1 MFKQKKEPKTI
12 LDCPEP
18 ILWHLLSTK
27 RPHGSQGIQEC
38 MTHIEALAPRGA
50 VIHRDT
56 WDNLWIDCRGK
67 TESKT
72 MFAAHLDTVE
82 ARGQEGLNT
91 LLWYHSGWVDTAA
104 KAILGADDGAG
115 CAMLVSLMMGGT
127 PALYLFTQGEECGGL
142 AAKEAAKD
150 TVKLTG
156 IDRCIAFD
164 RKGNR
169 DIVADQARGVLAS
182 RAFVT
187 DLATK
192 LGMGHTWSTG
202 SYTDSSE
209 FSGTIK
215 EIVNISIG
223 YTANHCVNERLDY
236 LYFKSLRAA
245 CLKMDWESL
254 PTVGPDPEANKC
266 RKYGRGGYGHYGG
279 YGEDWSG
286 WEDWEDWKRDNVYT
300 SRGSKGHQPAL
311 PLITLDKCPW
321 IGEARTLAD
330 SLGFDPDVDEA
341 LTAKLSQSLKDMYDL
356 GGIHARQDIYK
367 VRGTAKIIN

>member
-1 MFKQKKEPKTI
+1 MFKRKKEPKTI

-27 RPHGSQGIQEC
+27 RPHGSKGIQEC
-38 MTHIEALAPRGA
+38 MTHIEALAPRGS

-56 WDNLWIDCRGK
+56 WDNLWIDCRGE
-67 TESKT
+67 TGAKT
-72 MFAAHLDTVE
+72 MFAAHLDSVE

-91 LLWYHSGWVDTAA
+91 LLWYHSGWVDTAG

-115 CAMLVSLMMGGT
+115 CAMLVSLMMGGI
-127 PALYLFTQGEECGGL
+127 PALYLFTQGEECGGF

-150 TVKLTG
+150 TIQLTG

-192 LGMGHTWSTG
+192 LGMGHSWSTG

-223 YTANHCVNERLDY
+223 YVSNHCVNERLDY
-236 LYFKSLRAA
+236 LYFKNLRTA
-245 CLKMDWESL
+245 CLALDWESL
-254 PTVGPDPEANKC
+254 PTVGPDPAANRWRDYGTGGRYC
-266 RKYGRGGYGHYGG
+266 RNAGYQGWDGN
-279 YGEDWSG
+279 DW
-286 WEDWEDWKRDNVYT
+286 WNDDAYV

-330 SLGFDPDVDEA
+330 ALGFDPDVDEA
-341 LTAKLSQSLKDMYDL
+341 LTAKLSQSLKDMYNL
-356 GGIHARQDIYK
+356 GGIHARQEVYK